1 MISSQVNDLFFV
13 LKYLDLKLNRWNLL
27 ILNLIQKNSGKTWMD
42 KVAELREELKAFE
55 VDAMMVTALDEIAWL
70 LNIRGRDIPK
80 SPFVISYLIV
90 SHEEIHFYVDK
101 GKINQDVQEH
111 LRTKPGG
118 NPLSV
123 T

>member
-1 MISSQVNDLFFV
+1 ME
-13 LKYLDLKLNRWNLL
+13 
-27 ILNLIQKNSGKTWMD
+27 
-42 KVAELREELKAFE
+42 KVSELREELKAFE
-55 VDAMMVTALDEIAWL
+55 VDAMVVTALDEIAWL

-111 LRTKPGG
+111 LRTMPGG